1 MKKENISRREFLG
14 KGALAVG
21 VIGMAAPVLH
31 IRPAKAE
38 PPKYSPNDKIRVGLI
53 GAGMRGIPDG
63 EAALKIPGVELPIV
77 ADLYDGRLARCKEV
91 FGSKIEITKDYEKIL
106 ARDDIDAVIIVT
118 PDHWHKKMTIDAL
131 EAGKDVYLQ
140 KPATLKW
147 EEGVEMLKAQKKTK
161 RIIQV
166 GSQGISAPINNVIQ
180 TKIKKGEIGQVT
192 LVECH
197 NHRNSY
203 IGAWYYPIPLD
214 ASLKTCDWERFLG
227 PAPKRSWDANRFFR
241 WRCYW
246 DYSGGLPTDLF
257 VHMVTSVHYLMDAKM
272 ANSVFGTGKIYRFRE
287 AGREVPDQMNAIAQ
301 YDDFTLLLTCTNNN
315 QHDVPYITIYGT
327 EGTIVYGGRK
337 FTQYYEPP
345 REDFSF
351 TINTWPKQQQEEYRR
366 VKGLDEKGR
375 PYAGLLPEV
384 EPAEYTMEMEDT
396 TVTHMRDFFQCMRT
410 RGKPIEDMEMGHLA
424 ATVGHMVN
432 ISNETGKIA
441 TWDKAKQVVVS

>member
-14 KGALAVG
+14 KGALAAG
-21 VIGMAAPVLH
+21 VIGMAAPALH
-31 IRPAKAE
+31 IRAVKAE
-38 PPKYSPNDKIRVGLI
+38 SPKYSASDKIRVGLI

-63 EAALKIPGVELPIV
+63 EAALKTPGVELPIV

-91 FGSKIEITKDYEKIL
+91 FGPNTEITKDYGKIL

-118 PDHWHKKMTIDAL
+118 PDHWHKKMAIDAM

-140 KPATLKW
+140 KPATWSW
-147 EEGVEMLKAQKKTK
+147 EEGIEILKVQKKTK

-166 GSQGISAPINNVIQ
+166 GSQGISAPINKLIRK
-180 TKIKKGEIGQVT
+180 KIKHGEIGQVT

-214 ASLKTCDWERFLG
+214 ASPKTCDWERFLG
-227 PAPKRSWDANRFFR
+227 SAHKRSWDANRFFR

-257 VHMVTSVHYLMDAKM
+257 VHMVTHVHYLMNAKM
-272 ANSVFGTGKIYRFRE
+272 VNSVFGTGKIYRFKE

-315 QHDVPYITIYGT
+315 KHNVPSVSIYGT
-327 EGTIVYGGRK
+327 EGTIVFGRGK
-337 FTQYYEPP
+337 FIQYYEPA
-345 REDFSF
+345 REDFSY
-351 TINTWPKQQQEEYRR
+351 TISTWPKEQQAEYRH

-375 PYAGLLPEV
+375 PYAELLPEA
-384 EPAEYTMEMEDT
+384 EPVEYTMEMEDT
-396 TVTHMRDFFQCMRT
+396 TVTHMRNFFQCMRT
-410 RGKPIEDMEMGHLA
+410 REKPIEDMEMGHLA

-432 ISNETGKIA
+432 ISNKMGKVV
-441 TWDKAKQVVVS
+441 TWDKKKKVVVS